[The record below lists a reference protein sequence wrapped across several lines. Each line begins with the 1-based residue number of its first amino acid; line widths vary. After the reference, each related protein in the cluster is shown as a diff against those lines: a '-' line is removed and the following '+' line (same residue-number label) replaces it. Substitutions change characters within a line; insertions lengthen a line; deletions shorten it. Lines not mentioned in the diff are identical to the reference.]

1 MARLRLSA
9 MSAILLALLGAAV
22 SPIFAQIVPGSAVAI
37 LVVDVFEQPASG
49 EVNVP
54 LEALEGMD
62 CALSVAGQDGRIIDG
77 GSGNQVVSSALHPLA
92 LPHGRLVYM
101 HLVDLL
107 DEQAFM
113 SRGGAVTVLT
123 ADDTHVWNS
132 ALGSILLVPVD
143 TQAYSIDGIVSSIQQ
158 AIAVLEGMDVTRI
171 VVNMSFGVIPCADFP
186 SLMVED
192 YARQLDEWGVTC
204 SGDDDG
210 FGAFVCDTLPELS
223 NGDSGYLSSASVELL
238 TSVRD
243 QGGPLGAAFAI
254 LDLAVMRQKVAE
266 ALANATPED
275 VDPGSLGDF
284 NGVIADLAD
293 SGLEIIQVASA
304 GNETLDYPY
313 FPGLHPDVLAV
324 SADYS
329 QMACPAG
336 PPAALAAHL
345 EGLGMDAAAAA
356 RVADGLINPT
366 SNAGEVIEDG
376 TTLISPARYLNNPT
390 PDSDLLGC
398 LNGTSFAAPRVS
410 LDMAV
415 HLLRGGTV
423 SCTGALGT
431 SQPPLA
437 HDSWDDLTIIDAAA
451 AYCADY
457 ALWN

>member
-9 MSAILLALLGAAV
+9 ISAVLLALLGAAV
-22 SPIFAQIVPGSAVAI
+22 SPMFAQIAAGSPVAI

-54 LEALEGMD
+54 LEALEGME

-101 HLVDLL
+101 HFVDLL
-107 DEQAFM
+107 DDQAFM
-113 SRGGAVTVLT
+113 SRGGTVTILT
-123 ADDTHVWNS
+123 QDDTQVWDS
-132 ALGSILLVPVD
+132 AQGSILLVPVD
-143 TQAYSIDGIVSSIQQ
+143 TQAYSIDGIVNSIQQ
-158 AIAVLEGMDVTRI
+158 AISVLEGMGITRI
-171 VVNMSFGVIPCADFP
+171 VINMSFGVIPCGDFP
-186 SLMVED
+186 GLTVDD
-192 YARQLDEWGVTC
+192 YASQLDAWGVTC
-204 SGDDDG
+204 GGDNDG
-210 FGAFVCDTLPELS
+210 FDAFACDTLPELS
-223 NGDSGYLSSASVELL
+223 NGESGYLSAASVELL
-238 TSVRD
+238 TSLRD
-243 QGGPLGAAFAI
+243 EGGLAGAAFAI

-266 ALANATPED
+266 ALTNATPAD

-284 NGVIADLAD
+284 NDAITDLAEG
-293 SGLEIIQVASA
+293 GLEIIQVASA

-313 FPGLHPDVLAV
+313 FPGLRPDVLAV

-336 PPAALAAHL
+336 PPGALAAHL
-345 EGLGMDAAAAA
+345 ESLGMDPSAAV

-376 TTLISPARYLNNPT
+376 TTLISPAQYLNNPH
-390 PDSDLLGC
+390 PDSALLGC

-423 SCTGALGT
+423 SCTGALGS

-437 HDSWDDLTIIDAAA
+437 HDSWDDLSVPDAAVQ
-451 AYCADY
+451 YCDGF

>member
-9 MSAILLALLGAAV
+9 MSAVLLALLGAAV
-22 SPIFAQIVPGSAVAI
+22 LPIYAQVTSGSDVAI
-37 LVVDVFEQPASG
+37 LVVDVFEQSING

-54 LEALEGMD
+54 LEALEGME

-101 HLVDLL
+101 HFVDLL
-107 DEQAFM
+107 DNQAFM
-113 SRGGAVTVLT
+113 SRGGTITVLT
-123 ADDTHVWNS
+123 EDDTQIWDS
-132 ALGSILLVPVD
+132 AQGSILLVPVD
-143 TQAYSIDGIVSSIQQ
+143 TQLYSIDGIVSSIQQ
-158 AIAVLEGMDVTRI
+158 AIAVLDGMGITRLVI
-171 VVNMSFGVIPCADFP
+171 NMSFGVIPCGDFP
-186 SLMVED
+186 GLTVED
-192 YARQLDEWGVTC
+192 YARQLEAWGVTC
-204 SGDDDG
+204 SGDNDG

-223 NGDSGYLSSASVELL
+223 NGESGYLSAASVELL
-238 TSVRD
+238 TSLRD
-243 QGGPLGAAFAI
+243 EGGPPGAAFAI
-254 LDLAVMRQKVAE
+254 LDLVVMRQKVAE
-266 ALANATPED
+266 ALTNATPAD
-275 VDPGSLGDF
+275 VDPGSLGAF
-284 NGVIADLAD
+284 NEAITSLAD

-324 SADYS
+324 RADYS

-336 PPAALAAHL
+336 PPGALTAHL
-345 EGLGMDAAAAA
+345 ESLGIDAAAAA

-376 TTLISPARYLNNPT
+376 TTLISPARYLNNPH
-390 PDSDLLGC
+390 PDSALLGC

-423 SCTGALGT
+423 SCSGALGT

-437 HDSWDDLTIIDAAA
+437 HDSWDDLSIPDAAVQ
-451 AYCADY
+451 YCDGF